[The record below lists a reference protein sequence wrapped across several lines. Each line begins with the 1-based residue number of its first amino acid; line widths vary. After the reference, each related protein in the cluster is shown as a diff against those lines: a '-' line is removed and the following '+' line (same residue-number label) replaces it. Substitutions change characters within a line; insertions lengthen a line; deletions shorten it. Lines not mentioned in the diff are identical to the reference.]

1 MSLRYVCV
9 EVRHNLRCAN
19 VFLQFDHSLTET
31 EFLKIVVENDALT
44 FREYSTATRVT
55 LGKFFTAEA
64 RTISNLTVEE
74 CNASFRLTITNEP
87 AQVTTDNTENRIDNK
102 RKIYITPKPN
112 IEEGSQHIV
121 LCKNCKCELS
131 TTLQCQRVREFPSGS
146 IDVNEFFC
154 HHGPK
159 FEEVLVPQLTD
170 FFYGFQFVVLNMELV
185 QQQVKMKD
193 KHVYCRRCLQYLGE
207 NILNDNAMKLWM
219 DTLLLKCQHNDK
231 DDTIISVVNEK
242 VTPTCQLLL
251 KIIDDTLVTD
261 VVGEPL
267 LQQMHF
273 CKVLLEATF
282 PCRKRKYLLLQVL
295 EKQLQVLRNMN
306 PLAHG
311 SHNNNNVLQVQ
322 LEQCKSFK
330 LLYRLLDETEDEGGG
345 DDKIGDNDSG
355 ETNSASSI
363 SSDSILLKSWKED
376 MSIHVLKVSPTLFG
390 TLLEELDENALLLPE
405 LYRYTHDHFQLSY
418 IFYED

>member
-1 MSLRYVCV
+1 MSLRFVCV
-9 EVRHNLRCAN
+9 ELRRNLRCAN

-44 FREYSTATRVT
+44 FREYSTATRVA

-64 RTISNLTVEE
+64 RTISNLTVED

-87 AQVTTDNTENRIDNK
+87 AQDTTDNTENGRDNK

-131 TTLQCQRVREFPSGS
+131 TIFKCQRVREFPSGS
-146 IDVNEFFC
+146 INVNEFFC

-159 FEEVLVPQLTD
+159 FDEILVPQLTD
-170 FFYGFQFVVLNMELV
+170 FFYGFQFAVLNSGLV

-193 KHVYCRRCLQYLGE
+193 NHVYCRRCLQYLGE
-207 NILNDNAMKLWM
+207 SILNDSATKLWM

-231 DDTIISVVNEK
+231 DGIIINIVNEK
-242 VTPTCQLLL
+242 VTPTCQLLH

-282 PCRKRKYLLLQVL
+282 PSRKRKYLLLQVL
-295 EKQLQVLRNMN
+295 EKQLQVLRNTK

-330 LLYRLLDETEDEGGG
+330 LLYRLLEETEDKGGG
-345 DDKIGDNDSG
+345 DNKIGDNDNDGS
-355 ETNSASSI
+355 SASNI
-363 SSDSILLKSWKED
+363 SSDGILLKSWKED
-376 MSIHVLKVSPTLFG
+376 LSIHVLKVSPTLFN

-418 IFYED
+418 MFYEG

>member
-44 FREYSTATRVT
+44 FREYSTATRVA

-87 AQVTTDNTENRIDNK
+87 AQGTADNKENQIDNK

-131 TTLQCQRVREFPSGS
+131 TTLQCRRVREFPSGS

-159 FEEVLVPQLTD
+159 FDEVLVPQLTD
-170 FFYGFQFVVLNMELV
+170 FFYGFQFVVLNSELS

-219 DTLLLKCQHNDK
+219 DTLLLKCQPNDK
-231 DDTIISVVNEK
+231 DDTIINVVNEK
-242 VTPTCQLLL
+242 VTPTCQLLH

-261 VVGEPL
+261 VAGEPL

-295 EKQLQVLRNMN
+295 EKQLQVLRNTK

-345 DDKIGDNDSG
+345 DDKRGEKDSG
-355 ETNSASSI
+355 ETSSTSST
-363 SSDSILLKSWKED
+363 SSDSMLLKNWKED

-390 TLLEELDENALLLPE
+390 TLLDELDENALLLPE

>member
-44 FREYSTATRVT
+44 FREYSTATRVA
-55 LGKFFTAEA
+55 LGNFFTAEA

-87 AQVTTDNTENRIDNK
+87 AQVSTDNPANRMDNK
-102 RKIYITPKPN
+102 KKIYITPKPN
-112 IEEGSQHIV
+112 VEEGSQQIV

-131 TTLQCQRVREFPSGS
+131 TPLKCQRVREFPSGS

-159 FEEVLVPQLTD
+159 FDEVLVPQLTD
-170 FFYGFQFVVLNMELV
+170 FFYGFQFVVLNSELV
-185 QQQVKMKD
+185 KQQVKMKD
-193 KHVYCRRCLQYLGE
+193 QHVYCRRCLQYLGE
-207 NILNDNAMKLWM
+207 NILNDNAVRLWM
-219 DTLLLKCQHNDK
+219 DTLLLKCQENDK
-231 DDTIISVVNEK
+231 DGVLINIVNAK
-242 VTPTCQLLL
+242 VTPTCQLLH
-251 KIIDDTLVTD
+251 KIIDDTD

-267 LQQMHF
+267 LQQLHF

-282 PCRKRKYLLLQVL
+282 PSRKRKYLLLQVL
-295 EKQLQVLRNMN
+295 EKQLQVLRNTK

-311 SHNNNNVLQVQ
+311 SNNNNNVLQVQ
-322 LEQCKSFK
+322 LEQGKSFK

-345 DDKIGDNDSG
+345 EHKMGDTS
-355 ETNSASSI
+355 SAGSV

-376 MSIHVLKVSPTLFG
+376 MSIHVLRVSPTLFS

-418 IFYED
+418 IFYEN

>member
-44 FREYSTATRVT
+44 FREYSTATRAA

-87 AQVTTDNTENRIDNK
+87 AQVTTDNTENEKDNK

-146 IDVNEFFC
+146 IDLNEFFC

-159 FEEVLVPQLTD
+159 FDEVLVPQLTD
-170 FFYGFQFVVLNMELV
+170 FFYGFQFVVLNSELA

-219 DTLLLKCQHNDK
+219 DTLLLKCQPNDK
-231 DDTIISVVNEK
+231 DDTIINVVNEK
-242 VTPTCQLLL
+242 VTPTCQLLH

-261 VVGEPL
+261 VAGEPL

-295 EKQLQVLRNMN
+295 EKQLQVLRNTK

-345 DDKIGDNDSG
+345 DDKRGEKDSG
-355 ETNSASSI
+355 ETSSASST
-363 SSDSILLKSWKED
+363 SSDSMLLKNWKED

-390 TLLEELDENALLLPE
+390 TLLDELDENALLLPE